1 MKNHGFLK
9 RLGDFA
15 LGKGFYIVLFLCV
28 AAIGISGY
36 YLIRSFDRG
45 PGALPAASAAGNA
58 EVTLP
63 DPVEEHTAPVV
74 TVPPAPDRAS
84 EPEPQPAETPAQ
96 QDAVPETPAP
106 AAPAKPTAEP
116 EPRKPA
122 AVVYTWP
129 VNGEILRDFSVET
142 LALDPTLGD
151 WRVHGGVDIAAAEG
165 TQVIAM
171 RAGSV
176 SQVYEDGLMG
186 HTVMLDHGDGLVSIY
201 CGLGENIPVKTGDAV
216 ETGTVLGTV
225 GNTAIAESGV
235 SSHLHLETLMDGE
248 WANPVDYLPQR

>member
-36 YLIRSFDRG
+36 YLIQSFDRS
-45 PGALPAASAAGNA
+45 PGTLPAASAAGGA

-63 DPVEEHTAPVV
+63 DPVEKLPTPVV
-74 TVPPAPDRAS
+74 TVPPAPDFS
-84 EPEPQPAETPAQ
+84 SVPETQPAETPAQ
-96 QDAVPETPAP
+96 PDAAPEAPAP
-106 AAPAKPTAEP
+106 AAPAKPEP
-116 EPRKPA
+116 EPQKPA

-151 WRVHGGVDIAAAEG
+151 WRVHGGVDNAAAAG
-165 TQVIAM
+165 TRVIAM
-171 RAGSV
+171 RAGAGA
-176 SQVYEDGLMG
+176 QVYEEGLMG
-186 HTVMLDHGDGLVSIY
+186 HTVMVDHGDGLVSVY
-201 CGLGENIPVKTGDAV
+201 CGMGEDIPVKTGDAV

-235 SSHLHLETLMDGE
+235 SSHLHLETLLDGE
-248 WANPVDYLPQR
+248 RVDPMEYLPKR